1 MANLALLA
9 AFTVLIPTS
18 LSLGA
23 ENETGEKTAV
33 SAQDRALIATP
44 DASSEK
50 HTETGKIIP
59 ESTTLPKD
67 VARFR
72 VVYGQSEGTY
82 GYDSKGKKVNK
93 GLKVEGTGGAAV
105 FEYGITP
112 RLGFQFLVPFSLK
125 TKIEVHSKDT
135 FRDVVKAG
143 ITTEVNKG
151 FNNLLADPTL
161 SALYNSNSVA
171 PADIAI
177 PGLLT
182 IPAGANVKS
191 VLDGARSQTLAS
203 QLADANVDKIYNV
216 EKAKIEDLDF
226 DKGLGDI
233 ETGARY
239 SLSTMEEPFFSGIP
253 LYFSVTGGIR
263 WNTSGY
269 AQTIKSGMSPANG
282 RGTTDLGLRLN
293 AEYGIIQGLQMQFEN
308 QTEVMLLKGKT
319 YTGGE
324 EKKEVDYERS
334 GQREIGWAKLVVA
347 PGAWLPCTDMVRL
360 NLKYGYDMDAK
371 TKTDGKLQKED
382 ATQTRSQTIGL
393 SFDGL
398 TMGLP
403 LQADLDMTTPI
414 SGKNAAFANKSNVF
428 TLKTFYKF

>member
-23 ENETGEKTAV
+23 LNETGEKAV
-33 SAQDRALIATP
+33 QSVQSRALIATP
-44 DASSEK
+44 NASSEK
-50 HTETGKIIP
+50 NTETGKIIP

-72 VVYGQSEGTY
+72 VFYGYSEGTY
-82 GYDSKGKKVNK
+82 GYDSKGKKINK
-93 GLKVEGTGGAAV
+93 GLKVEGTGGAGV

-125 TKIEVHSKDT
+125 TKVEVHNKDT

-143 ITTEVNKG
+143 ITSQVNSG
-151 FNNLLADPTL
+151 FDTLLADPTL
-161 SALYNSNSVA
+161 GALYSSNSVA

-203 QLADANVDKIYNV
+203 QLADANVDKIYNE

-239 SLSTMEEPFFSGIP
+239 SLSTIDEPFFSGIP
-253 LYFSVTGGIR
+253 LYFSVAGGIR

-269 AQTIKSGMSPANG
+269 AKTIKSGMSPNG

-319 YTGGE
+319 YTAGE
-324 EKKEVDYERS
+324 EKKEVDYERN
-334 GQREIGWAKLVVA
+334 GLREIGWAKLVVA

-398 TMGLP
+398 AMGLP
-403 LQADLDMTTPI
+403 LQADLDITTPI

>member
-9 AFTVLIPTS
+9 AFTVLLPAS
-18 LSLGA
+18 YSLGA
-23 ENETGEKTAV
+23 DTDNLDKTAV
-33 SAQDRALIATP
+33 PVQDKALIATP
-44 DASSEK
+44 DANSEK
-50 HTETGKIIP
+50 PSETGKITP

-72 VVYGQSEGTY
+72 LVYGQSEGTY

-93 GLKVEGTGGAAV
+93 GLKVAGTGGAGV

-125 TKIEVHSKDT
+125 TKVEVHNKET
-135 FRDVVKAG
+135 FRNLVKAG
-143 ITTEVNKG
+143 ITSEVNSAFDKII
-151 FNNLLADPTL
+151 ADPTL
-161 SALYNSNSVA
+161 GALYNSNSVA

-177 PGLLT
+177 PGLPT

-191 VLDGARSQTLAS
+191 ALDGAKSQTLAS
-203 QLADANVDKIYNV
+203 QLSDSNVEKIYTT
-216 EKAKIEDLDF
+216 EKAKIDDRDF

-233 ETGARY
+233 ETGVRY
-239 SLSTMEEPFFSGIP
+239 SLSTIDEPFFSGIP
-253 LYFSVTGGIR
+253 LYFSVAGGIR

-269 AQTIKSGMSPANG
+269 SKSVKSGLIPNG

-293 AEYGIIQGLQMQFEN
+293 AEYGIIQGLQVQFEN

-319 YTGGE
+319 HTSGD
-324 EKKEVDYERS
+324 EKKEVDYVRS
-334 GQREIGWAKLVVA
+334 GLREIGWAKLVVA
-347 PGAWLPCTDMVRL
+347 PGAWLPCTDMFRL
-360 NLKYGYDMDAK
+360 NLKYGYDNDAK
-371 TKTDGKLQKED
+371 TKTDGELQKEG
-382 ATQTRSQTIGL
+382 ASQTRSQTIGL

-414 SGKNAAFANKSNVF
+414 SGKNATFANKSNIF
-428 TLKTFYKF
+428 TLKTFYRF